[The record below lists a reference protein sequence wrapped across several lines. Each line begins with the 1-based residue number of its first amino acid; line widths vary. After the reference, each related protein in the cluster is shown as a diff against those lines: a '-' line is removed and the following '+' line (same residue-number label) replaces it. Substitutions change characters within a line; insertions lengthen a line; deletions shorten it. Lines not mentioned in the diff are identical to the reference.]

1 MGDKSELQWH
11 TLIGRFCQF
20 LLIIFSIKILTNTI
34 TPYEYGIYGITMASI
49 AIFSYIL
56 IGPFGLSINRNIYQ
70 WSSEGYLKTIFIKFA
85 WYSLFVAALTAAIIG
100 FSGNSSL
107 LGYIAIFAYMYSYT
121 IAYTLIPN
129 LNILGKSFEFITLLN
144 LNIFIGIFFGYILIK
159 MFSDKYE
166 YWLIGISLGNLI
178 SSLFALRVYVKSI
191 FNKKVSF
198 KKIDYK
204 KYISFSGYMLINS
217 VFTWIYLMGYRYI
230 AGDELG
236 YMDLGIYLGC
246 AAIAA
251 GIISGYEQVVTS
263 IYLPKFYENIDK
275 NSDAWLIYS
284 KKIISSCIPVCLF
297 VILNSEL
304 ISKYIL
310 PADYHKYFL
319 FIQLCAVAETLRVI
333 LSTFGY
339 KFQGENKTYKMIIP
353 NIALALICN
362 LIIFYKIGDYGAGVI
377 PFSMILSSLFIL
389 LIYWLKVGPDKIE
402 ILKFILR
409 SIFICAMVLLPLLFA
424 IEILSISGVYKDITS
439 FLLVSIATC
448 LIFLYAL
455 R

>member
-1 MGDKSELQWH
+1 M
-11 TLIGRFCQF
+11 
-20 LLIIFSIKILTNTI
+20 
-34 TPYEYGIYGITMASI
+34 
-49 AIFSYIL
+49 
-56 IGPFGLSINRNIYQ
+56 
-70 WSSEGYLKTIFIKFA
+70 
-85 WYSLFVAALTAAIIG
+85 
-100 FSGNSSL
+100 
-107 LGYIAIFAYMYSYT
+107 
-121 IAYTLIPN
+121 
-129 LNILGKSFEFITLLN
+129 
-144 LNIFIGIFFGYILIK
+144 
-159 MFSDKYE
+159 
-166 YWLIGISLGNLI
+166 
-178 SSLFALRVYVKSI
+178 
-191 FNKKVSF
+191 
-198 KKIDYK
+198 
-204 KYISFSGYMLINS
+204 
-217 VFTWIYLMGYRYI
+217 
-230 AGDELG
+230 
-236 YMDLGIYLGC
+236 
-246 AAIAA
+246 
-251 GIISGYEQVVTS
+251 
-263 IYLPKFYENIDK
+263 
-275 NSDAWLIYS
+275 
-284 KKIISSCIPVCLF
+284 
-297 VILNSEL
+297 
-304 ISKYIL
+304 

>member
-1 MGDKSELQWH
+1 MGDNSNFQWH
-11 TLIGRFCQF
+11 TIIGRCCQF

-34 TPYEYGIYGITMASI
+34 TPYEYGVYGIAMASI

-56 IGPFGLSINRNIYQ
+56 IGPLGLTINRNIHQ
-70 WSSEGYLKTIFIKFA
+70 WTSEGYLKKILIKFA
-85 WYSLFVAALTAAIIG
+85 LYSLFVAALTAAIIS
-100 FSGNSSL
+100 FIGNNSL

-129 LNILGKSFEFITLLN
+129 LNILGKSFEFIALLN
-144 LNIFIGIFFGYILIK
+144 LNIFTGIFFGYFLIK
-159 MFSDKYE
+159 ILGQKYE

-178 SSLFALRVYVKSI
+178 SSFFALRVYIKNF
-191 FNKKVSF
+191 FNKKVSV
-198 KKIDYK
+198 KNIDYK
-204 KYISFSGYMLINS
+204 KYFSFSGYMLINS

-263 IYLPKFYENIDK
+263 IYLPIFYKNIDK
-275 NSDAWLIYS
+275 NSDAWLLYS

-310 PADYHKYFL
+310 PAEYHKYFL

-339 KFQGENKTYKMIIP
+339 KFQGENKTYQMIIP
-353 NIALALICN
+353 NIALALVCN
-362 LIIFYKIGDYGAGVI
+362 LIIFYKIGDYGTGVI
-377 PFSMILSSLFIL
+377 PFSMILSSVFIL
-389 LIYWLKVGPDKIE
+389 IIYWLRVGPDKIK
-402 ILKFILR
+402 ILKIL
-409 SIFICAMVLLPLLFA
+409 IKFTLICVMVLLPLLFM
-424 IEILSISGVYKDITS
+424 IEILAISGVYKDVITL
-439 FLLVSIATC
+439 LLVSIATGS
-448 LIFLYAL
+448 IFLYAL